1 MADRITKGPISFQC
15 TEQTIFENFESLSL
29 IDTGVTDG
37 FQILLGTNASSEW
50 IQVPTG
56 IPYNIGQSG
65 GKPID
70 KLIVKATEG
79 KTLNVAASVIY

>member
-1 MADRITKGPISFQC
+1 MADRITKGPVSFQC

-29 IDTGVTDG
+29 VDTGATSG
-37 FQILLGTNASSEW
+37 FQVKLGTSASSEW
-50 IQVPTG
+50 ISIPTG

-70 KLIVKATEG
+70 KLIVKAAEG
-79 KTLNVAASVIY
+79 GTLNVAASVIY